1 MINVTIRY
9 DNNERQ
15 IDFPCSGHVLDA
27 KLKDFEILRSSGK
40 PYIIRT
46 PLIPDVCDTED
57 NLSKIKQIIGK
68 SKWEQLPYNQM
79 AGAKYEMLNMVY
91 PMCWKKE
98 SAL

>member
-27 KLKDFEILRSSGK
+27 KLKNFEILRSSGK

-57 NLSKIKQIIGK
+57 NLSKIKPGNTFHRVLYNHYFFLSNPGK
-68 SKWEQLPYNQM
+68 YSL
-79 AGAKYEMLNMVY
+79 
-91 PMCWKKE
+91 
-98 SAL
+98 